1 MAKRAS
7 EGKRG
12 PAWPLVW
19 LIQAIAALALGA
31 LTALSLWLGG
41 FVHGAF
47 LWCVAPLGGAAAAY
61 VAVRRGLN
69 NYLAWLAPPLME
81 LLGNLL
87 VWGYPPSAGPVF
99 LCGFIALVGAAAG
112 EVRNRQGSDK

>member
-1 MAKRAS
+1 MSKR
-7 EGKRG
+7 RG
-12 PAWPLVW
+12 DVRRSRRWPLVW
-19 LIQAIAALALGA
+19 LLQAVAALALGV
-31 LTALSLWLGG
+31 LTALALWLGG

-47 LWCVAPLGGAAAAY
+47 LWLFMPLGGAASAY
-61 VAVRRGLN
+61 IAVRRGLN

-87 VWGYPPSAGPVF
+87 VWGYPPSVGPVF
-99 LCGFIALVGAAAG
+99 LCGFIALVGAATG

>member
-1 MAKRAS
+1 MSKRRS
-7 EGKRG
+7 KVRRG
-12 PAWPLVW
+12 PSWPLVW
-19 LIQAIAALALGA
+19 LLQAIAALAMGA

-41 FVHGAF
+41 AVHGAF
-47 LWCVAPLGGAAAAY
+47 LWLIMPAY

-87 VWGYPPSAGPVF
+87 VWGYPPSVGPVF
-99 LCGFIALVGAAAG
+99 LCGFIALVGAASG